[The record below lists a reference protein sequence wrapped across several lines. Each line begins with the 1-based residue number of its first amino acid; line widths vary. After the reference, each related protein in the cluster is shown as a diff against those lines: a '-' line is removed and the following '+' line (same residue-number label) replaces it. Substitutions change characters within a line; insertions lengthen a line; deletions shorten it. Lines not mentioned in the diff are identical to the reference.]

1 MAKDKQEGFIT
12 VEASLILMIFIAA
25 YMALLSMLN
34 VYRAYTSIQNAI
46 DQSAKQISEYSYIAK
61 KLGVHNIGQTAS
73 NDAGEFSDKTK
84 KMLNTI
90 QVFFNASANGLENA
104 TDVSNNIL
112 DESSQAYPEDIMAQ
126 MENVGKS
133 AQEIYDSGQAM
144 YTSVTDYF
152 SDEKAIFNGILA
164 VIKDGAYDAVKLA
177 VAMPISRAVTNKYLA
192 GFPKGYFENLGVQG
206 GKNGINYWG
215 SSFFLDMQSI
225 EISASYKM
233 RIPLPFVDK
242 FDIRLKNTAS
252 TRAWIGDGSFNEPNE
267 AGGNVAGAA
276 LEDGAEEK
284 PGEEDNFDNI
294 TPVVPASNKLNIP
307 ASVWDKS
314 TKERGEEM

>member
-126 MENVGKS
+126 MENVGNS

-192 GFPKGYFENLGVQG
+192 GFPKGYFESLGVQG

-233 RIPLPFVDK
+233 RIPY
-242 FDIRLKNTAS
+242 RL
-252 TRAWIGDGSFNEPNE
+252 
-267 AGGNVAGAA
+267 
-276 LEDGAEEK
+276 
-284 PGEEDNFDNI
+284 
-294 TPVVPASNKLNIP
+294 
-307 ASVWDKS
+307 
-314 TKERGEEM
+314 